1 MVKDRKLNSMLHT
14 AAKLRKMLESYEK
27 RGSSGRCGFRVPNK
41 RLW

>member
-1 MVKDRKLNSMLHT
+1 MVLDRKLNSMLHP
-14 AAKLRKMLESYEK
+14 AAKLRKMLDSYQT